1 MVRIS
6 DLIRGNTPIPKAKKE
21 MPAQGMKYNLRYLFQ
36 SAPENQ
42 ASDETSDNHV
52 MEEHIPERSAS
63 IESESDSFESAASYR
78 AEDLYQE
85 AQNYLLEVRDKLRAG
100 EPVNLAP
107 SLNIIETMIEDAS
120 LVDGLY
126 ALTAEGGH
134 DDKLDI
140 ASPVNSLIYS
150 FKVGKR
156 MGYSAF
162 KLTEVCMAALHHDIG
177 MFLIDDAI
185 SRKEGRLTEEEFAEL
200 KKHTAYGRDIMK
212 AVDEPYPTVS
222 RAIYEHHERENG
234 QGYPLGLM
242 GDDICEYA
250 KIIAICDSYEAMTH
264 DRPYR
269 KAGAQHKSVLEI
281 AQAKDALFSPQIIK
295 IFLDE
300 ITMYPVGSYVRLNN
314 KAVGLVVE
322 TNPTNPLKPVINLI
336 VDGHGKRVLHDKRIN
351 LAENNILNIQDAVLK
366 GEILPHLSLSSAT
379 PR

>member
-234 QGYPLGLM
+234 QGYLLGLM

>member
-6 DLIRGNTPIPKAKKE
+6 DLIRGNTPIQTTKKE
-21 MPAQGMKYNLRYLFQ
+21 IPEQGMKYNLRYLFH
-36 SAPENQ
+36 SIPENQ
-42 ASDETSDNHV
+42 APEDTSDTRE
-52 MEEHIPERSAS
+52 MEEPFPESPAS
-63 IESESDSFESAASYR
+63 SETEPASFEAVTSYR
-78 AEDLYQE
+78 PEELYQE
-85 AQNYLLEVRDKLRAG
+85 AQNYLMEARDKLRAG

-107 SLNIIETMIEDAS
+107 SLNIIEAIIEDAS
-120 LVDGLY
+120 LVEGLY

-134 DDKLDI
+134 DDDLDI
-140 ASPVNSLIYS
+140 ASPVNSMIYS

-185 SRKEGRLTEEEFAEL
+185 SGKEGRLTDEEFTEL

-212 AVDEPYPTVS
+212 AVDETFPSVS

-234 QGYPLGLM
+234 QGYPLGLK

-264 DRPYR
+264 NRPYR

-281 AQAKDALFSPQIIK
+281 AEAKDELFSPHIIK

-314 KAVGLVVE
+314 KAVGIVVE
-322 TNPTNPLKPVINLI
+322 TNPTNPLKPVINL
-336 VDGHGKRVLHDKRIN
+336 VMDGHGKRVLQDKRIN
-351 LAENNILNIQDAVLK
+351 LADNNILNIQDSVLK
-366 GEILPHLSLSSAT
+366 AEIFP
-379 PR
+379 

>member
-36 SAPENQ
+36 SAPENH

-185 SRKEGRLTEEEFAEL
+185 SRKEGRLTEEEFTEL

-212 AVDEPYPTVS
+212 AVDETYPTVS

-234 QGYPLGLM
+234 QGYPLGIM

>member
-6 DLIRGNTPIPKAKKE
+6 DLIRGNTPVPTTKKE
-21 MPAQGMKYNLRYLFQ
+21 MPEQGMKYNLRYLFH
-36 SAPENQ
+36 STPDIPGSEN
-42 ASDETSDNHV
+42 ASVSRELEDRLDENPAARDA
-52 MEEHIPERSAS
+52 EPP
-63 IESESDSFESAASYR
+63 SFEAVTSNR
-78 AEDLYQE
+78 PEDLYQE
-85 AQNYLLEVRDKLRAG
+85 AQNYLLEVREKLRAG

-107 SLNIIETMIEDAS
+107 SLNIIEAMIEDVS

-134 DDKLDI
+134 DDDLDI
-140 ASPVNSLIYS
+140 ASPVNGMIYS

-177 MFLIDDAI
+177 MFLVDDAI
-185 SRKEGRLTEEEFAEL
+185 SRKEGRLTEEEFTEL
-200 KKHTAYGRDIMK
+200 KKHTTYGRDIMR
-212 AVDEPYPTVS
+212 AVDETYPSVS

-234 QGYPLGLM
+234 KGYPIGLK
-242 GDDICEYA
+242 GDEICEYA

-281 AQAKDALFSPQIIK
+281 AEAKDALFSTHIIK

-314 KAVGLVVE
+314 KAIGIVVE
-322 TNPTNPLKPVINLI
+322 TNPTNPLKPVINLVI
-336 VDGHGKRVLHDKRIN
+336 DGHGKRVLQDRRIN
-351 LAENNILNIQDAVLK
+351 LSDTNILNIQDSVLK
-366 GEILPHLSLSSAT
+366 HEIFQ
-379 PR
+379 

>member
-6 DLIRGNTPIPKAKKE
+6 DLIRGNTPIQTTKKE
-21 MPAQGMKYNLRYLFQ
+21 IPEQGMKYNLRYLFH
-36 SAPENQ
+36 SIPENQ
-42 ASDETSDNHV
+42 APEDTSDTRE
-52 MEEHIPERSAS
+52 MEEPFPESPAS
-63 IESESDSFESAASYR
+63 SETEPASFEAVTSYR
-78 AEDLYQE
+78 PEELYQE
-85 AQNYLLEVRDKLRAG
+85 AQNYLMEARDKLRAG

-107 SLNIIETMIEDAS
+107 SLNIIEAIIEDAS
-120 LVDGLY
+120 LVEGLY

-134 DDKLDI
+134 DDDLDI
-140 ASPVNSLIYS
+140 ASPVNSMIYS

-185 SRKEGRLTEEEFAEL
+185 SGKEGRLTDEEFTEL

-212 AVDEPYPTVS
+212 AVDETFPSVS

-234 QGYPLGLM
+234 QGYPLGLK

-264 DRPYR
+264 NRPYR

-281 AQAKDALFSPQIIK
+281 AEAKDELFSPHIIK

-314 KAVGLVVE
+314 KAVGIVVE
-322 TNPTNPLKPVINLI
+322 TNPTNPLKPVINL
-336 VDGHGKRVLHDKRIN
+336 VMDGHDKRVLQDKRIN
-351 LAENNILNIQDAVLK
+351 LADNNILNIQDSVLK
-366 GEILPHLSLSSAT
+366 AEIFP
-379 PR
+379 